1 MIRTRFK
8 KVLLVAPEI
17 FPNQLL
23 ADFTN
28 VKHVSSKIGVFPAIY
43 DITPDVIVFDYE
55 FMGKDLERTLRRI
68 QVNKFY
74 NKVKICCFKNS
85 VNENTDSF
93 LKVLGVDH
101 LIYRDELTASTKSK
115 SLLNTFNSVID
126 ASIVKWVI
134 NVTQ

>member
-1 MIRTRFK
+1 MIRTRCK

-23 ADFTN
+23 TDYTN
-28 VKHVSSKIGVFPAIY
+28 VKHISAASSIFPSIY
-43 DITPDVIVFDYE
+43 EMSPDVIVFDYE
-55 FMGKDLERTLRRI
+55 FMGKDMEKTIRRI
-68 QVNKFY
+68 KVNKFY
-74 NKVKICCFKNS
+74 NKIKICCFKNT

-93 LKVLGVDH
+93 LKALGVDH
-101 LIYRDELTASTKSK
+101 LVYREDLSQTTKSK

-134 NVTQ
+134 SVTQ

>member
-23 ADFTN
+23 TDYTN
-28 VKHVSSKIGVFPAIY
+28 VRHVTATSGVFPSIY
-43 DITPDVIVFDYE
+43 EQSPDVIVFDYE
-55 FMGKDLERTLRRI
+55 FMGKELEHILRRI
-68 QVNKFY
+68 QTNKFY
-74 NKVKICCFKNS
+74 NKIKICCFKNS
-85 VNENTDSF
+85 PNEKTDSF

-101 LIYRDELTASTKSK
+101 LIYREQLTEKSKSK
-115 SLLNTFNSVID
+115 SLLNAFNSVID

-134 NVTQ
+134 NVTH

>member
-23 ADFTN
+23 ADYTN
-28 VKHVSSKIGVFPAIY
+28 VRHVTAASSVFPSIY
-43 DITPDVIVFDYE
+43 EQSPDVIVFDYE
-55 FMGKDLERTLRRI
+55 LMGKEFEKTLRRI
-68 QVNKFY
+68 KTNKFY
-74 NKVKICCFKNS
+74 NKIKICCFKNT
-85 VNENTDSF
+85 VNEKTDSF

-101 LIYRDELTASTKSK
+101 MIYREQLTENSKSK
-115 SLLNTFNSVID
+115 SLLSTFNSVID

-134 NVTQ
+134 SATQ

>member
-23 ADFTN
+23 ADYTN
-28 VKHVSSKIGVFPAIY
+28 VRHVTAPSSVFPSIY
-43 DITPDVIVFDYE
+43 EQSPDVIVFDYD
-55 FMGKDLERTLRRI
+55 FMGKDLEKTLRRLKT
-68 QVNKFY
+68 NKFY
-74 NKVKICCFKNS
+74 NKIKICCFKNS
-85 VNENTDSF
+85 ANEKTDSF

-101 LIYRDELTASTKSK
+101 MIYREQLTESSKSK
-115 SLLNTFNSVID
+115 SLLSAFNSVID

-134 NVTQ
+134 SATQ

>member
-23 ADFTN
+23 ADYTN
-28 VKHVSSKIGVFPAIY
+28 VRHVTAASSVFPSIY
-43 DITPDVIVFDYE
+43 EQSPDVIVFDYE
-55 FMGKDLERTLRRI
+55 LMGKEFEKTLRRI
-68 QVNKFY
+68 KTNKFY
-74 NKVKICCFKNS
+74 NKIKICCFKNT
-85 VNENTDSF
+85 VNEKTDSF
-93 LKVLGVDH
+93 FKVLGVDH
-101 LIYRDELTASTKSK
+101 MIYREQLTENAKSK

-134 NVTQ
+134 GATQ

>member
-23 ADFTN
+23 ADYTN
-28 VKHVSSKIGVFPAIY
+28 VRHVTAASSVFPSIY
-43 DITPDVIVFDYE
+43 EQSPDVIVFDYE
-55 FMGKDLERTLRRI
+55 LMGKEFEKTLRRI
-68 QVNKFY
+68 KTNKFY
-74 NKVKICCFKNS
+74 NKIKICCFKNT
-85 VNENTDSF
+85 VNEKTDSF

-101 LIYRDELTASTKSK
+101 MIYREQLTENAKSK

-134 NVTQ
+134 GATQ

>member
-1 MIRTRFK
+1 MIRTRSK

-23 ADFTN
+23 ADYTN
-28 VKHVSSKIGVFPAIY
+28 VKHISATNSIFPSIY
-43 DITPDVIVFDYE
+43 QLTPDVIVFDYD
-55 FMGKDLERTLRRI
+55 FMGKDLEKTLRRI

-74 NKVKICCFKNS
+74 NKIKICCFKNS
-85 VNENTDSF
+85 RNEKVDSF

-101 LIYRDELTASTKSK
+101 LVYREELVENSKNK
-115 SLLNTFNSVID
+115 SLLNAFNSVVD

-134 NVTQ
+134 NATH

>member
-8 KVLLVAPEI
+8 KVLLVAPDL

-23 ADFTN
+23 TDYTH
-28 VKHVSSKIGVFPAIY
+28 VKHVSATSSIFPSIY
-43 DITPDVIVFDYE
+43 ELNPDIIVFDYE
-55 FMGKDLERTLRRI
+55 FMGKELERTLRRI

-74 NKVKICCFKNS
+74 NKVKICCFKNTA
-85 VNENTDSF
+85 NESTDSF

-101 LIYRDELTASTKSK
+101 FVYREDLVTAKSK
-115 SLLNTFNSVID
+115 SVLNTFNPIID

-134 NVTQ
+134 NVTH

>member
-23 ADFTN
+23 ADYTN
-28 VKHVSSKIGVFPAIY
+28 VRHITATSSVFPSIY
-43 DITPDVIVFDYE
+43 EQSPDVIVFDYD
-55 FMGKDLERTLRRI
+55 FMGKDLEKTLRRLKT
-68 QVNKFY
+68 NKFY
-74 NKVKICCFKNS
+74 NKIKICCFKNS
-85 VNENTDSF
+85 ANEKTDSF

-101 LIYRDELTASTKSK
+101 MIYREQLTENAKSK
-115 SLLNTFNSVID
+115 SLLSTFNSVID

-134 NVTQ
+134 SATQ

>member
-23 ADFTN
+23 ADYTN
-28 VKHVSSKIGVFPAIY
+28 VRHVTAPSSVFPSIY
-43 DITPDVIVFDYE
+43 EQSPDVIVFDYD
-55 FMGKDLERTLRRI
+55 FMGKDLEKTLRRLKT
-68 QVNKFY
+68 NKFY
-74 NKVKICCFKNS
+74 NKIKICCFKNAA
-85 VNENTDSF
+85 NEKTDSF

-101 LIYRDELTASTKSK
+101 MIYREQLTESSKSK
-115 SLLNTFNSVID
+115 SLLSAFNSVID

-134 NVTQ
+134 SATQ

>member
-23 ADFTN
+23 ADYTN
-28 VKHVSSKIGVFPAIY
+28 VRHVTASGSVFPSIY
-43 DITPDVIVFDYE
+43 EQSPDLIVFDYD
-55 FMGKDLERTLRRI
+55 FMGKDLEKTLRRLKT
-68 QVNKFY
+68 NKFY
-74 NKVKICCFKNS
+74 NKIKICCFKNS
-85 VNENTDSF
+85 VNEKTDSF

-101 LIYRDELTASTKSK
+101 MIYREQLTGNANSK
-115 SLLNTFNSVID
+115 SLLSTFNSVID

-134 NVTQ
+134 SATQ

>member
-23 ADFTN
+23 ADYTN
-28 VKHVSSKIGVFPAIY
+28 VRHITSAGSLFPSIY
-43 DITPDVIVFDYE
+43 EQSPDVIVFDYD
-55 FMGKDLERTLRRI
+55 FMGKELEKTLRRLKA
-68 QVNKFY
+68 NRFY
-74 NKVKICCFKNS
+74 KKIKICCFKNS
-85 VNENTDSF
+85 ANEKIDSF

-101 LIYRDELTASTKSK
+101 MIYREQLTENSKNK

-134 NVTQ
+134 SVTN

>member
-8 KVLLVAPEI
+8 KVLLVAPDI

-23 ADFTN
+23 TDYTH
-28 VKHVSSKIGVFPAIY
+28 VKHVSAASNVFPSIY
-43 DITPDVIVFDYE
+43 ELSPDIIVFDYE

-74 NKVKICCFKNS
+74 NKVKICCFKNTA
-85 VNENTDSF
+85 NEKTDSF

-101 LIYRDELTASTKSK
+101 LIYREDLGESTKNK
-115 SLLNTFNSVID
+115 SVLNTFNSIID